1 MTQDAPKSDLVVFDM
16 DGVLVDDTESY
27 RDTIIATVR
36 HFTGRE
42 VMRELVQDYK
52 NQGGWNDDWL
62 LAQRIARD
70 LGVEVEYA
78 PLVEK
83 FNEFFFGGNGTE
95 GLILRE
101 RWLAR
106 PGALERLT
114 GRFQLAIFTGR
125 RKFEAQPTLDRY
137 APHLRFDPIVC
148 ADHVANLKP
157 APDGLLK
164 IVEVAPGRKFWYV
177 GDNVDDA
184 RSARAAGVSFIGI
197 APKTHL
203 RYRELVQLFRSE
215 AAESVI
221 ESINELETVLPGEG
235 HRGPRKETVPSA

>member
-1 MTQDAPKSDLVVFDM
+1 M

-27 RDTIIATVR
+27 RDTIIVTVR

-42 VMRELVQDYK
+42 LSRELVQDYK

-83 FNEFFFGGNGTE
+83 FNEFFFGSNGTE

-101 RWLAR
+101 RWLAH
-106 PGALERLT
+106 PGALERLA

-125 RKFEAQPTLDRY
+125 RRFEAQPTLDRY
-137 APHLRFDPIVC
+137 VPHLPFDPIVC
-148 ADHVANLKP
+148 ADHVVNLKP
-157 APDGLLK
+157 SPEGLLK
-164 IVEVAPGRKFWYV
+164 IIELAPGRKLWYV
-177 GDNVDDA
+177 GDNIDDA
-184 RSARAAGVSFIGI
+184 RSARAAGVSFIGV
-197 APKTHL
+197 AAKTHL
-203 RYRELVQLFRSE
+203 RYNELVQLFRSE
-215 AAESVI
+215 NAASVI
-221 ESINELETVLPGEG
+221 ESINELEIVLK
-235 HRGPRKETVPSA
+235 R

>member
-1 MTQDAPKSDLVVFDM
+1 MRAKPDLVVFDM

-36 HFTGRE
+36 YYTGRE
-42 VMRELVQDYK
+42 VTRELVQDYK

-62 LAQRIARD
+62 LAQKIARD
-70 LGVEVEYA
+70 LGVGVEYA

-83 FNEFFFGGNGTE
+83 FNEFFFGSNGTE

-101 RWLAR
+101 RWLAQA
-106 PGALERLT
+106 GALERLA

-125 RKFEAQPTLDRY
+125 RRFEAQPTLDRY

-148 ADHVANLKP
+148 AEHVANLKP

-164 IVEVAPGRKFWYV
+164 IIELAPGRKLWYV

-197 APKTHL
+197 AAKTHL
-203 RYRELVQLFRSE
+203 RYQELVQLFRSE
-215 AAESVI
+215 GAASVI
-221 ESINELETVLPGEG
+221 ESINQLESVLPVGG
-235 HRGPRKETVPSA
+235 DRQA